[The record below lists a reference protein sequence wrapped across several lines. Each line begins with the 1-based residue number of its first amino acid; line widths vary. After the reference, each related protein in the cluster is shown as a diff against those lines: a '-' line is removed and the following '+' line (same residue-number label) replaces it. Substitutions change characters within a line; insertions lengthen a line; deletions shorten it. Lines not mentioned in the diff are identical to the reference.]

1 VTLAGYFIYI
11 EYKGEEFRKQYQ
23 QLLGK
28 VKAGVYSKYIT
39 IEGLDAKI
47 ENTGALKGKPVIE
60 GVITNKGGKD
70 ALNLAIKVGFLDKD
84 GAVIYETAFIPQ
96 EPPLSDTPANYI
108 NIPYLRTS
116 PGTVLK
122 AGERFTF
129 KRIMSQCPTE
139 IFVELREGNKPR
151 KGAGRWSG
159 TLTARITS
167 LDF

>member
-1 VTLAGYFIYI
+1 MIIKRKSLVVALISSFVITIVLIVTLAGYFIYI

-84 GAVIYETAFIPQ
+84 GAVIY
-96 EPPLSDTPANYI
+96 
-108 NIPYLRTS
+108 
-116 PGTVLK
+116 
-122 AGERFTF
+122 
-129 KRIMSQCPTE
+129 
-139 IFVELREGNKPR
+139 
-151 KGAGRWSG
+151 
-159 TLTARITS
+159 
-167 LDF
+167 